1 MEGGGS
7 FERSRRVEGGGKFW
21 KKSEGGGWK
30 VLEAVGGWRVGG
42 SGWEWVGGSGEIVA
56 LFLGVECVLPKK
68 KLCYNCGRIKR
79 FWDCRMIS
87 FCLRMFAGLHGW
99 IVRAFCAGCL
109 AAALLLSATGEAV
122 AQQAKSCGSEIR
134 GMCLGT
140 LCVSKTGDDFG
151 VTHHELCEGF
161 GGTRQTVYA
170 EGVTPDEALSANAR
184 GVIARAESSL
194 AEFPFCAFLTKPMQD
209 AVRGW
214 AVGADGYFDHL
225 EPHTSNDDYANCLNL
240 FASDITYD
248 PNLGRPITRCGN
260 LPTPKERFDCL
271 FDNYVGKTVGYVSP
285 EWCLYLD
292 QSGTVCLLGSVNLFP
307 CRGLLKHLRTCNLQ
321 YNRRALNP
329 FICGAQCQSGRARGA
344 ECPTQ

>member
-1 MEGGGS
+1 MEGDGSFGSSRRVEGVGG
-7 FERSRRVEGGGKFW
+7 FERSRRVEGW
-21 KKSEGGGWK
+21 
-30 VLEAVGGWRVGG
+30 
-42 SGWEWVGGSGEIVA
+42 WEWVGVGGSGEIVA

-99 IVRAFCAGCL
+99 IVRALCAGCL
-109 AAALLLSATGEAV
+109 AALLSATGEAV
-122 AQQAKSCGSEIR
+122 AQQAKSCGS
-134 GMCLGT
+134 GDSGYVLGT

-248 PNLGRPITRCGN
+248 PNLGRPLTRCGN

-285 EWCLYLD
+285 EWCLNLD

-329 FICGAQCQSGRARGA
+329 FICGAQCQSGRARGKG
-344 ECPTQ
+344 CYTPTPQ